1 MYIYC
6 ICTYHDTSIYMCIRM
21 CVQNSHVSFD
31 FKVTRGSDSPATAI
45 IKWSWLG
52 YSWGFSWAADGGY
65 GDIQLSSHG
74 VHVHKLNQLIWG
86 AKEEYLFTILYIY
99 AIYANICM
107 HIQMHTQT

>member
-1 MYIYC
+1 MKPIAIYIFTECIIYIYIYIHIYIYIYTHC
-6 ICTYHDTSIYMCIRM
+6 IDIY
-21 CVQNSHVSFD
+21 
-31 FKVTRGSDSPATAI
+31 SPATAI